1 MPLSPSVPDIIPIP
15 GATGQ
20 FMSPDT
26 TKTTRTDFTDFF
38 LRFQHAPDAHPHYKH
53 LFTVHQE
60 IARLL
65 IKHPAMER
73 NLQQTFSTPAN
84 SKNKVYFMWDFI
96 LRTFQNIAALVDPRR
111 PYGSPPW
118 SDVLLRAAMASGL
131 MLDTTGQLEEGN
143 ASVGYHDDAGIEL
156 GTRPRIWRRNWSISR
171 RLVFVVLRKRKMA
184 EGCGSVRS
192 VRSSSIVLPSVR
204 RIIGRVIRNLAV
216 NKNERSQLKVAILL
230 RSALPTLVGWFRG

>member
-20 FMSPDT
+20 FLSPDT
-26 TKTTRTDFTDFF
+26 TKTTRTDFTGFF

-53 LFTVHQE
+53 LFIVHQE

-143 ASVGYHDDAGIEL
+143 ASVGYYDDAGIEFGDEAKDL
-156 GTRPRIWRRNWSISR
+156 AKKLVDFPDACVCGATQKEDGG
-171 RLVFVVLRKRKMA
+171 RLRQCAKCKKQQYCST
-184 EGCGSVRS
+184 ECQKDHWKSHKKSCG
-192 VRSSSIVLPSVR
+192 
-204 RIIGRVIRNLAV
+204 
-216 NKNERSQLKVAILL
+216 K
-230 RSALPTLVGWFRG
+230 